1 MSFGTFRT
9 GLVLLAA
16 GRLAAPFEASA
27 QSWASD
33 SSLTLRRAL
42 SLAEA
47 HAPRLKARSS
57 EVAGAH
63 DAVLLSNSLLLP
75 TIDIGG
81 QALRATDNNITGAI
95 FPQTVILPVSGPVRP
110 TANGTLTYGSAYGVA
125 VSWAPITFGRVSSQR
140 HQASALLDV
149 ARDNLGA
156 AQFDETVQVAGAF
169 LDLLTARELVAALEQ
184 ALTRTETTARSV
196 RVLAASGL
204 RPGVDSLLA
213 TSDVSRS
220 RIDLLAARRN
230 ATNVEARLAELLGAT
245 DALPVLDGR
254 PFLQT
259 LPAERSFPTSSAY
272 LDSHPRLRPFAAQ
285 AEVSRAR
292 QSVALHAA
300 LPRLSL
306 VAGASVRGSGIA
318 PDGSIDRALS
328 GGFAGNRTNLAVG
341 LVLSMNVL
349 DLFLTGPRTSFEQ
362 ARAES
367 DRFEL
372 EAQQDRVRAQVTA
385 ADSTLSLALAAANEV
400 APQLAASRAGY
411 QQMNSRYGAG
421 LATVADLAQAQYLL
435 TRAETDAV
443 VTRLAAW
450 RALLDQCAA
459 RGDLAPFLGS
469 LP

>member
-1 MSFGTFRT
+1 MSSGILRI
-9 GLVLLAA
+9 GAVLLAA
-16 GRLAAPFEASA
+16 GRFAAPASA
-27 QSWASD
+27 QSWAND

-47 HAPRLKARSS
+47 HAPRVRARSS
-57 EVAGAH
+57 EVAGAD
-63 DAVLLSNSLLLP
+63 DAVTLSNALLLP
-75 TIDIGG
+75 TIDVGG

-110 TANGTLTYGSAYGVA
+110 TTNGTLTYGNAFGIA
-125 VSWAPITFGRVSSQR
+125 VSWSPVTFGRVSSQR
-140 HQASALLDV
+140 HQARATLEL
-149 ARDNLGA
+149 ARDNLA
-156 AQFDETVQVAGAF
+156 SAQFDETVQVAGAF
-169 LDLLTARELVAALEQ
+169 LDLLTARELVGALEQ

-213 TSDVSRS
+213 ASDVSRS
-220 RIDLLAARRN
+220 RIDVLAARRN
-230 ATNVEARLAELLGAT
+230 AANVEARLAELLGAT
-245 DALPVLDGR
+245 TALPVLDGR

-259 LPAERSFPTSSAY
+259 LPAEQAFPASTAY

-300 LPRLSL
+300 LPRVGL
-306 VAGASVRGSGIA
+306 VAGASARGSGVA
-318 PDGSIDRALS
+318 PDGSIDRTLS
-328 GGFAGNRTNLAVG
+328 GGFSGDRTNLALGV
-341 LVLSMNVL
+341 VVSVNVL
-349 DLFLTGPRTSFEQ
+349 DVLFTGPRTGIER
-362 ARAES
+362 ARTES

-372 EAQQDRVRAQVTA
+372 QAQQDRVRSQVSA
-385 ADSTLSLALAAANEV
+385 ADTTFALALAAANEV
-400 APQLAASRAGY
+400 PPQLAASRAGY

-435 TRAETDAV
+435 TRAETDAI

-459 RGDLAPFLGS
+459 RGDLAQFLRS